1 MRIKL
6 PTDTCVMCE
15 SVLFVSICGYINFR
29 FHFDVQDDSET
40 AVHKILSHVLTR
52 KHLLADNF
60 AFVFVVLSDLNRLQ
74 ITNCR

>member
-40 AVHKILSHVLTR
+40 AVHKILRHVYMQKL
-52 KHLLADNF
+52 LLADNF
-60 AFVFVVLSDLNRLQ
+60 TSVFVVISDLNSLQ